1 MLENWKLPLLMTVL
15 AGFATVIGG
24 FITFLVNKNNL
35 KNPFARTWFFSWSYD
50 FCIVY

>member
-35 KNPFARTWFFSWSYD
+35 KSFRSDLVFQLEL
-50 FCIVY
+50 